1 MSDHLSNPAVREQF
15 EDAAQQHEAATL
27 GTWTFLA
34 TEILFFGGLFM
45 AYVAYR
51 HAYSEAF
58 AEGSRHVDLVFGTLN
73 TAILLTSSLTM
84 ALAVQA
90 ARLSQIQSLV
100 RCLGLTFLFAM
111 SFVVVK
117 GFEYHEDIVEHL
129 VPGPFFSRALP
140 PQAEIF
146 FFLYWA
152 MTGLHALHVLVGM
165 GLLGTLFFLAR
176 AGRYSSDYYTPVEMI
191 GLYWHFV
198 DAIWIFLYPLL
209 YLIDRHA

>member
-1 MSDHLSNPAVREQF
+1 MSEPSSSVAEQF
-15 EDAAQQHEAATL
+15 EDASQQYEAAHL

-51 HAYSEAF
+51 HAYPEGF
-58 AEGSRHVDLVFGTLN
+58 AAGSRQVSLTFGTLN
-73 TAILLTSSLTM
+73 TAVLLTSSLTM

-90 ARLSQIQSLV
+90 ARQRLTRSLV
-100 RCLGLTFLFAM
+100 RCLLLTLLCATGFL
-111 SFVVVK
+111 VVK
-117 GFEYHEDIVEHL
+117 SFEYHDDFIQHL
-129 VPGPFFSRALP
+129 VPGPSFSRLLP
-140 PQAEIF
+140 ARAEIF

-152 MTGLHALHVLVGM
+152 MTGLHAVHVLVGM
-165 GLLGTLFFLAR
+165 GLLAALTALAR
-176 AGRYSSDYYTPVEMI
+176 AGRFSGGYHTPVEMV

-198 DAIWIFLYPLL
+198 DAVWIFLYPLL